1 MIDVGELTDKDILP
15 VKSLKYGG
23 ALTQISSVKYILSPL
38 VCSGKARV
46 WTEKLKDIF
55 LSENALSHPN

>member
-46 WTEKLKDIF
+46 
-55 LSENALSHPN
+55 